1 MNLLVSSDEELISL
15 FQSGNNEAFAILL
28 HRYADQIKHSI
39 RQIISSIEEAEDVFQ
54 DLSIHFSIKL
64 KTAYK
69 ENGKFGGWLH
79 CVVDNYL
86 CSYCR
91 KMKPKITDL
100 DLEAVKDWQKE
111 YELSS
116 QDREHKY
123 AELRKSVKELP
134 EELRILVE
142 MKIWKRMTLEAIA
155 VKLNSNKSTIAK
167 RLQSAYHQLEKS
179 MLAKGYDDAFI

>member
-1 MNLLVSSDEELISL
+1 
-15 FQSGNNEAFAILL
+15 
-28 HRYADQIKHSI
+28 
-39 RQIISSIEEAEDVFQ
+39 
-54 DLSIHFSIKL
+54 
-64 KTAYK
+64 
-69 ENGKFGGWLH
+69 
-79 CVVDNYL
+79 
-86 CSYCR
+86 
-91 KMKPKITDL
+91 MKPKITDL
-100 DLEAVKDWQKE
+100 DLEAVKDWQNE

>member
-69 ENGKFGGWLH
+69 EN
-79 CVVDNYL
+79 
-86 CSYCR
+86 
-91 KMKPKITDL
+91 PP
-100 DLEAVKDWQKE
+100 
-111 YELSS
+111 SS
-116 QDREHKY
+116 
-123 AELRKSVKELP
+123 
-134 EELRILVE
+134 
-142 MKIWKRMTLEAIA
+142 
-155 VKLNSNKSTIAK
+155 
-167 RLQSAYHQLEKS
+167 
-179 MLAKGYDDAFI
+179 